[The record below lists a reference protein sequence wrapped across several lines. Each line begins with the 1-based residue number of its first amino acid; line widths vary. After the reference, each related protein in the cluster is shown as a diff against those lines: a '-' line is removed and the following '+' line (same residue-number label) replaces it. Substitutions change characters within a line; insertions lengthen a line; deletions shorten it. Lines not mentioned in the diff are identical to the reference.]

1 MSLRRFTFAA
11 LAIPLTLLVPRAAHA
26 DMEASIDMT
35 AVEGSATCSASRA
48 RERAPGPSS
57 TLVPA
62 IIVFAAIGATVA
74 RMNRRGG
81 PR

>member
-1 MSLRRFTFAA
+1 MSPRHFTFAV
-11 LAIPLTLLVPRAAHA
+11 LAVLFALLVPSAAHA
-26 DMEASIDMT
+26 GIES
-35 AVEGSATCSASRA
+35 SCSASR
-48 RERAPGPSS
+48 ERLPSPSS

-62 IIVFAAIGATVA
+62 IVVFAAIGATVA

>member
-11 LAIPLTLLVPRAAHA
+11 LIVPLTLLVAPAAHA
-26 DMEASIDMT
+26 AGTTKDRVPS
-35 AVEGSATCSASRA
+35 
-48 RERAPGPSS
+48 PSS

-62 IIVFAAIGATVA
+62 VVVFAAIGATVA

>member
-1 MSLRRFTFAA
+1 MGPELARENSRTMSLRSFTSAAFAVPFA
-11 LAIPLTLLVPRAAHA
+11 LLVAGAAHA
-26 DMEASIDMT
+26 GGAS
-35 AVEGSATCSASRA
+35 AANRSADRGPS
-48 RERAPGPSS
+48 PSS

-62 IIVFAAIGATVA
+62 VVVFAAIGATVA

>member
-1 MSLRRFTFAA
+1 MTRRTMSLRSFTSAAVAVPFA
-11 LAIPLTLLVPRAAHA
+11 LLVAGAAHA
-26 DMEASIDMT
+26 GGASSSNR
-35 AVEGSATCSASRA
+35 SADRGPA
-48 RERAPGPSS
+48 PSS

-62 IIVFAAIGATVA
+62 VIVFAAIGATVA

>member
-1 MSLRRFTFAA
+1 MNLRRFALAA
-11 LAIPLTLLVPRAAHA
+11 LAVPFTLLVSPAAHA
-26 DMEASIDMT
+26 
-35 AVEGSATCSASRA
+35 GSTKDHVPS
-48 RERAPGPSS
+48 PSS

-62 IIVFAAIGATVA
+62 VVVFAAIGATVV